1 MNMLNSLILE
11 GNVSGEIV
19 FDSEVKRLD
28 FPVAVKRFYKN
39 AEGEG
44 VEEVSHFNIR
54 LYGNMAEYG
63 KEHLSPERGLRIVG
77 RLKEEDSKVVVIAEH
92 IEFKP
97 RKF

>member
-11 GNVSGEIV
+11 GNVSAEPK
-19 FDSEVKRLD
+19 FDSESKRLE

-39 AEGEG
+39 DKGEN
-44 VEEVSHFNIR
+44 VEEVSHFDIR
-54 LYGNMAEYG
+54 TYGNLADFC
-63 KEHLSPERGLRIVG
+63 KEHLNLERGLRIVG